1 MNDAVQA
8 VEKAWI
14 QSLSAVKPTDPVGT
28 SPKVYKYEDSVFYI
42 QPQARLNWKMYQS
55 VTFGIMVVLR
65 DRLHY
70 DTKFIILG
78 ADYEGNLGRGYVH
91 NVA

>member
-1 MNDAVQA
+1 MNDAIQA

-14 QSLSAVKPTDPVGT
+14 QSLSVANPTDPVGK
-28 SPKVYKYEDSVFYI
+28 SPRIYLYEDSVFYI
-42 QPQARLNWKMYQS
+42 QPQARLNWKMYQF

-65 DRLHY
+65 DRLHNG
-70 DTKFIILG
+70 TNFIILG
-78 ADYEGNLGRGYVH
+78 ANYEGNLGRGNVH